1 MYIRIVIQ
9 MDIIKVKFT
18 FLVTFAEGREN
29 VIGNGHMKTL
39 MGLLW
44 VISYVGCG
52 PLNIC
57 HLFSVLF

>member
-1 MYIRIVIQ
+1 MYIRTVIQ

-39 MGLLW
+39 RVCCGLFLTL
-44 VISYVGCG
+44 VVD
-52 PLNIC
+52 L
-57 HLFSVLF
+57 